1 MTPPVPAVL
10 AELAALAIRGAAPG
24 IPDGERANALG
35 LTASLLAIAAE
46 TWDAAAHHLV
56 EENQAIRA
64 LTGEVGRDENLRL
77 TALQAENNR
86 LREALI
92 TLQTRAESDG
102 DEALQTRIWAE
113 LIIST
118 DRRRLSTAPV

>member
-10 AELAALAIRGAAPG
+10 AELAALAIRSAAPG

>member
-10 AELAALAIRGAAPG
+10 AELAALMIRNAAPG
-24 IPDGERANALG
+24 VPDGERANALG
-35 LTASLLAIAAE
+35 LTASLLTIAAE

-56 EENQAIRA
+56 EENRAIRA
-64 LTGEVGRDENLRL
+64 LTGETGQDDNLRL
-77 TALQAENNR
+77 SALQAENNR
-86 LREALI
+86 LRDALI
-92 TLQTRAESDG
+92 ALHTRAEADG
-102 DEALQTRIWAE
+102 DEPLQTRIWAE

>member
-10 AELAALAIRGAAPG
+10 AELAALAIRNAAPG

-64 LTGEVGRDENLRL
+64 LIGETGDDPDLRIS
-77 TALQAENNR
+77 ALQRENNR
-86 LREALI
+86 LRDALI
-92 TLQTRAESDG
+92 ALHTRAEADG
-102 DEALQTRIWAE
+102 DEPLQVRIWAE
-113 LIIST
+113 LVAST
-118 DRRRLSTAPV
+118 ERRRLSTAPV

>member
-10 AELAALAIRGAAPG
+10 AELAALAIRSAAPG

-92 TLQTRAESDG
+92 TLHARAESDG